1 VADHAVPVLWRPIHE
16 MNDGWSWWGGR
27 PGANGSRK
35 LYQIEHDY
43 LAGLGLTNLVWVW
56 NVKDVSMGS
65 IADYWPG
72 ASYVDVAS
80 LDVWAKYEPSTA
92 DYQALLSVAGGKPIA
107 LAEVGRT
114 PSPALMNAQPR
125 WAWWMVWAE
134 WLTDPAYN
142 TNGGVQASYFAPRVL
157 NRGEIN
163 LGAGSTAGK
172 IKGVASGKCV
182 HVAAANTANGT
193 AVQLYTCDA
202 AGSAQAWTR
211 GSDGTLRALG
221 KCLDVI
227 GGTNADG
234 TRIQLWDC
242 AAGSANQRWTY
253 NTAAQTLVNPAT
265 GRCLDAVAEGTADGT
280 RLQIWTCNG
289 KANQRWTVPG

>member
-1 VADHAVPVLWRPIHE
+1 VPVLWRPIHE

-125 WAWWMVWAE
+125 DRPVPRRGRRGHRRRHPVADLDLQRQGQPALDRTRLGVFGEEREEEAGELVW
-134 WLTDPAYN
+134 
-142 TNGGVQASYFAPRVL
+142 SFFADV
-157 NRGEIN
+157 
-163 LGAGSTAGK
+163 
-172 IKGVASGKCV
+172 
-182 HVAAANTANGT
+182 VAAAVDHHGLH
-193 AVQLYTCDA
+193 VGCRVPQ
-202 AGSAQAWTR
+202 
-211 GSDGTLRALG
+211 
-221 KCLDVI
+221 VV
-227 GGTNADG
+227 ADG
-234 TRIQLWDC
+234 CSEDVL
-242 AAGSANQRWTY
+242 G
-253 NTAAQTLVNPAT
+253 
-265 GRCLDAVAEGTADGT
+265 ADGERRCRD
-280 RLQIWTCNG
+280 RL
-289 KANQRWTVPG
+289 